1 MANRH
6 VRSIPIMGT
15 IVTIDVLPRDVPVDD
30 RDESCCSAIDRAFD
44 WFRDVERV
52 CNRFDPDS
60 ELRQLA
66 RHPATPVRV
75 SDMLFTLVEFAI
87 AVASDTRGAFD
98 PTVGARMEA
107 NGFARDYRTGAVTS
121 SGVAS
126 DPLVSFRDVHLDQAN
141 RSVTIARPLLL
152 DLGAVAKGLATD
164 LAAREL
170 QPLSHFAIDAG
181 GDLFVAGLN
190 PDGNSWTIGVRHP
203 RRDREFIES
212 VTVRNAAVCTSGDYE
227 RQAAGRHHI
236 LDPRD
241 GGTAGRS
248 ASATVIAPTA
258 MVADAFATAAFV
270 LGPQEGVA
278 FLERHGTAGVIYS
291 SSLERFATAGF
302 PGQHASVLP
311 NA

>member
-1 MANRH
+1 

-15 IVTIDVLPRDVPVDD
+15 IVTIDVLPRDVPIDD
-30 RDESCCSAIDRAFD
+30 RGESRRAAVDRAFD
-44 WFRDVERV
+44 WFREIERI

-60 ELRQLA
+60 ELRRLTRQ
-66 RHPATPVRV
+66 PPTPVHV
-75 SDMLFTLVEFAI
+75 SGILFALVEFAI
-87 AVASDTRGAFD
+87 AVASDTGGAFD

-107 NGFARDYRTGAVTS
+107 NGFTRDYRTGAPAN
-121 SGVAS
+121 SGVAP
-126 DPLVSFRDVHLDQAN
+126 DPRVTFRDVHLDAAS
-141 RSVTIARPLLL
+141 RSITIVRPLLL

-190 PDGNSWTIGVRHP
+190 PDGHPWTIGIRHP

-212 VTVRNAAVCTSGDYE
+212 LTVSDAAVCTSGDYE
-227 RQAAGRHHI
+227 RETAGRHHI
-236 LDPRD
+236 LDPRN
-241 GGTAGRS
+241 GGTAIAS
-248 ASATVIAPTA
+248 ASATVIASTA

-270 LGPQEGVA
+270 LGPRDGVA
-278 FLERHGTAGVIYS
+278 FLERHGVAGVIYS
-291 SSLERFATAGF
+291 SNLERFATAGF
-302 PGQHASVLP
+302 PGQHATVLS